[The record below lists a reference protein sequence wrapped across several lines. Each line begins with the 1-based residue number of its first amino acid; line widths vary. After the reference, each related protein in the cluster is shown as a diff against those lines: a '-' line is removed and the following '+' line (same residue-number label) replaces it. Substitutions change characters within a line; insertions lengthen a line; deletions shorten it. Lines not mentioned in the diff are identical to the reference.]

1 VAVFRVPRAGIAEA
15 CDEQHG
21 RPLEIKGPPA

>member
-1 VAVFRVPRAGIAEA
+1 VTVLGVARARIAEA